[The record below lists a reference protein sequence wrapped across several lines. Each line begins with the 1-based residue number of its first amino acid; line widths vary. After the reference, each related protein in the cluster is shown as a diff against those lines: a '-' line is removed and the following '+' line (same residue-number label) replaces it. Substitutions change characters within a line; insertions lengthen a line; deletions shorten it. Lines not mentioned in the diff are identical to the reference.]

1 MGFKTSNGEGNATSS
16 QIHQPFAMNS
26 VRCIGNETSISN
38 CDYLIGSCKSDEPVT
53 VNCKE

>member
-1 MGFKTSNGEGNATSS
+1 MGFKTINGNENATSTK
-16 QIHQPFAMNS
+16 IHQPFAMNS
-26 VRCIGNETSISN
+26 VSCIGNETSISN

>member
-1 MGFKTSNGEGNATSS
+1 MGFKTINGNENKTSHM
-16 QIHQPFAMNS
+16 IHQTFAMNS
-26 VRCIGNETSISN
+26 VNCIGNETSISN

>member
-1 MGFKTSNGEGNATSS
+1 MGFKTINGKENATSN

-26 VRCIGNETSISN
+26 VSCIGNETSISN
-38 CDYLIGSCKSDEPVT
+38 CNHLIGSCKSDEPVT